1 MLRFKSLGSG
11 SAGNATVVEG
21 HDGASCTRLL
31 IDAGFTLKQL
41 DARLAT
47 AGLQTAQIDA
57 VFVTHEHG
65 DHIGC
70 ALELAQRDQI
80 RLWMSQGTHRALG
93 SPVLDGLLH
102 LASDGEPIEVEG
114 LEIRPF
120 TVPHDAREPLQV
132 SCSDGAR
139 RLGVVSDLG
148 HVTSHVLER
157 LALCDALLFECNH
170 DLDMLER
177 SNYPPSLKRRVGGPL
192 GHLSNAA
199 AAQALQ
205 ALKHPGLK
213 TVAASHLSAQNN
225 RPALVR
231 RALAQAM
238 QCQEEDILIADQAL
252 GTSWLQV

>member
-11 SAGNATVVEG
+11 SAGNATVVES

-41 DARLAT
+41 DARLGA
-47 AGLQTAQIDA
+47 AGLMAAQIDA

-70 ALELAQRDQI
+70 AAEFAQREQI

-102 LASDGEPIEVEG
+102 LARDDEAISIDA
-114 LEIRPF
+114 LELRPF

-132 SCSDGAR
+132 TCSDGAR

-148 HVTSHVLER
+148 HVTSHVLEH
-157 LALCDALLFECNH
+157 LARCDALLFECNH
-170 DLDMLER
+170 DLDLLAS

-192 GHLSNAA
+192 GHLSNEA

-225 RPALVR
+225 RPELVR
-231 RALAQAM
+231 AALAQSL
-238 QCQEEDILIADQAL
+238 QCQQEEILIADQAL
-252 GTSWLQV
+252 GTGWLQA

>member
-21 HDGASCTRLL
+21 HDGAGCTRLL

-41 DARLAT
+41 DARLAA
-47 AGLQTAQIDA
+47 AGLQAAQIDA

-70 ALELAQRDQI
+70 AFDFAQREQVT
-80 RLWMSQGTHRALG
+80 LCMSQGTHHALG
-93 SPVLDGLLH
+93 SPTLNGLLR
-102 LASDGEPIEVEG
+102 LASDGEPIEIDR

-132 SCSDGAR
+132 TCSDGMS

-170 DLDMLER
+170 DLDLLAR
-177 SNYPPSLKRRVGGPL
+177 SNYPPSLKRRVGGRL
-192 GHLSNAA
+192 GHLSNEA

-205 ALKHPGLK
+205 ALNHRNLK

-225 RPALVR
+225 RPELVR
-231 RALAQAM
+231 AALAQAL
-238 QCQEEDILIADQAL
+238 QRQEEEILIADQGL
-252 GTSWLQV
+252 GTCWLQV

>member
-11 SAGNATVVEG
+11 SAGNATVVES
-21 HDGASCTRLL
+21 HDGATCTRLL
-31 IDAGFTLKQL
+31 IDAGFTLRQL
-41 DARLAT
+41 DGRLAA
-47 AGLQTAQIDA
+47 AGLAGAQIDA

-70 ALELAQRDQI
+70 AVEFAQREQI
-80 RLWMSQGTHRALG
+80 GLWMSQGTYRALG
-93 SPVLDGLLH
+93 SPVQGGLLR
-102 LASDGEPIEVEG
+102 LANGAERIEIKG
-114 LEIRPF
+114 LEIQPF

-132 SCSDGAR
+132 TCGDGAR

-157 LALCDALLFECNH
+157 LAHCDALLFECNH
-170 DLDMLER
+170 DLDLLER
-177 SNYPPSLKRRVGGPL
+177 SNYPPSLKKRIGGPL

-205 ALKHPGLK
+205 TLNHPRLK

-225 RPALVR
+225 RPELVR
-231 RALAQAM
+231 AAVAQALD
-238 QCQEEDILIADQAL
+238 CQEQDILIADQAL
-252 GTSWLQV
+252 GTPWLQA

>member
-57 VFVTHEHG
+57 VFITHEHG

-177 SNYPPSLKRRVGGPL
+177 SDYPPSLKRRVGGPL

>member
-11 SAGNATVVEG
+11 SAGNATVVES

-41 DARLAT
+41 DARLGA
-47 AGLQTAQIDA
+47 AGLTAAQIDA

-70 ALELAQRDQI
+70 AFDLAQRERI
-80 RLWMSQGTHRALG
+80 SLWMSQGTHRALG
-93 SPVLDGLLH
+93 SPVLDGLLR
-102 LASDGEPIEVEG
+102 LAGGGEPIEIKG

-132 SCSDGAR
+132 TCSDGAR

-148 HVTSHVLER
+148 HVTSHVLQC
-157 LALCDALLFECNH
+157 LALCDALQFECNH
-170 DLDMLER
+170 DLDLLAR
-177 SNYPPSLKRRVGGPL
+177 SNYPPSLKKRIGGPL
-192 GHLSNAA
+192 GHLSNEA
-199 AAQALQ
+199 AAQALR

-225 RPALVR
+225 HPELVR
-231 RALAQAM
+231 AALAQAL
-238 QCQEEDILIADQAL
+238 QCRGEDILIADQAM
-252 GTSWLQV
+252 GTAWLQV

>member
-11 SAGNATVVEG
+11 SAGNATVVES
-21 HDGASCTRLL
+21 HDGSCCTRLL

-41 DARLAT
+41 DARLAG
-47 AGLQTAQIDA
+47 AGLQAAQIDA

-70 ALELAQRDQI
+70 AFDLAQREQVGVW
-80 RLWMSQGTHRALG
+80 LSQGTHRALG
-93 SPVLDGLLH
+93 SPVLDGLLR
-102 LASDGEPIEVEG
+102 LARDGEPIAIKG

-132 SCSDGAR
+132 TCSDGAR

-170 DLDMLER
+170 DRDLLAR
-177 SNYPPSLKRRVGGPL
+177 SNYPPALKRRIGGTL

-225 RPALVR
+225 RPDLVR
-231 RALAQAM
+231 TALAQAL
-238 QCQEEDILIADQAL
+238 QCQEEEILIADQAL
-252 GTSWLQV
+252 GTAWLQV